1 MHRGFERKGTDVG
14 ASAEG
19 NVAGARA
26 ARLTKEREADQKKYD
41 EAKKKIESDAV
52 KALPGRIDDKFDK
65 TVLNTVLSGG
75 GLQTAA
81 EYKASQ
87 ARPAAAAPVAE
98 APKPK
103 TDARAAKRAK
113 ITQRAMLSFGDEFEE
128 EEGAAP
134 PPKKGLK
141 CPDAVTDFLP
151 DARRDAE
158 AEAKRQELT
167 AEYRALQAKAKL
179 EPLRVVYSYWDGSAH
194 RRVLDVHRGDT
205 IAAFLEK
212 ARDQLSGE
220 FPALR
225 SVAVENLIY
234 VKEDLILPGHVSF
247 HELIV
252 AKARGKSG
260 PLFDFGVRDDVRAG
274 PTDVR
279 AESDAVHPGKVLL
292 RAWYERNRSLF
303 PASRWEVYEVGKTY
317 GARYTVKG

>member
-1 MHRGFERKGTDVG
+1 MFTRHPAAGPPSRRRHRRPPEI
-14 ASAEG
+14 
-19 NVAGARA
+19 ARRLLQR
-26 ARLTKEREADQKKYD
+26 ARR
-41 EAKKKIESDAV
+41 
-52 KALPGRIDDKFDK
+52 LPQ
-65 TVLNTVLSGG
+65 VLNTVLSGG

-179 EPLRVVYSYWDGSAH
+179 EPLRVVYSYPRPRRNLSAVAASADYP
-194 RRVLDVHRGDT
+194 RR
-205 IAAFLEK
+205 
-212 ARDQLSGE
+212 
-220 FPALR
+220 
-225 SVAVENLIY
+225 
-234 VKEDLILPGHVSF
+234 DL
-247 HELIV
+247 
-252 AKARGKSG
+252 
-260 PLFDFGVRDDVRAG
+260 
-274 PTDVR
+274 
-279 AESDAVHPGKVLL
+279 
-292 RAWYERNRSLF
+292 Y
-303 PASRWEVYEVGKTY
+303 
-317 GARYTVKG
+317 